1 MEETLVKFI
10 SHNYRTLL
18 QSKLEALNELDAVLQ
33 EQNKDVLQRL
43 KDENIADSNG
53 VPTGFKLKATN
64 KKDIESN
71 QNILKNY
78 ISKYYEYGGK
88 EEVLIDI
95 NELINKLTIT
105 NTDITKCLI
114 P

>member
-18 QSKLEALNELDAVLQ
+18 QSKLQVLNDLDLLLQ
-33 EQNKDVLQRL
+33 EQNKDVLQKL
-43 KDENIADSNG
+43 QDENLADKNG
-53 VPTGFKLKATN
+53 VPMGFNLKATS
-64 KKDIESN
+64 KKDIENN
-71 QNILKNY
+71 QNIIKNY
-78 ISKYYEYGGK
+78 TSKYYEYGGK
-88 EEVLIDI
+88 EEILIDI

-105 NTDITKCLI
+105 NIDITKCLI

>member
-1 MEETLVKFI
+1 MEDTLVKFI

-18 QSKLEALNELDAVLQ
+18 QSKLQVLNDLDLLLQ

-43 KDENIADSNG
+43 KDEGISDKNG
-53 VPTGFKLKATN
+53 VPTGFNLKATS
-64 KKDIESN
+64 KKDIETN
-71 QNILKNY
+71 QNTIKNY
-78 ISKYYEYGGK
+78 TNKYYEYGGK
-88 EEVLIDI
+88 EEILIDI

>member
-18 QSKLEALNELDAVLQ
+18 QSKLEALNELDSLFRK
-33 EQNKDVLQRL
+33 QNKQVLEKL
-43 KDENIADSNG
+43 FNEGLIDENGMPVG
-53 VPTGFKLKATN
+53 VIKMPKN
-64 KKDIESN
+64 KKEAE
-71 QNILKNY
+71 
-78 ISKYYEYGGK
+78 ISYKKAFDVGNKFKEYGGK
-88 EEVLIDI
+88 EEILIDI